1 MSSTN
6 VVTALT
12 VPQTHDPS
20 SLVRSR
26 TLFDIEESLIL
37 LGEAI
42 ADAEELTPELQADF
56 DRYLGTAR
64 EKRDNVARFR
74 SECESQVEA
83 AKKELA
89 TLGKRKKRFERK
101 IERLDAMLL
110 AVFSAMNVPYLE
122 GYFYTLTKVKNP
134 PSVDVL
140 DLDAVAD
147 EYKRVNVCL
156 PAEDW
161 KVLLDALPEERRRD
175 IISRLFK
182 HDVTPELAD
191 MKPVLQRDE
200 FIPGARLK
208 TQEYRVEIR

>member
-12 VPQTHDPS
+12 VPQTHDRS

-110 AVFSAMNVPYLE
+110 AVFRHERALSRGL
-122 GYFYTLTKVKNP
+122 L
-134 PSVDVL
+134 L
-140 DLDAVAD
+140 HAD
-147 EYKRVNVCL
+147 QGEE
-156 PAEDW
+156 PA
-161 KVLLDALPEERRRD
+161 LGGCPRLGCGRR
-175 IISRLFK
+175 
-182 HDVTPELAD
+182 
-191 MKPVLQRDE
+191 
-200 FIPGARLK
+200 
-208 TQEYRVEIR
+208 

>member
-1 MSSTN
+1 MPSTK
-6 VVTALT
+6 VVTTLPTAHT
-12 VPQTHDPS
+12 SDQSDFVQ
-20 SLVRSR
+20 SR

-42 ADAEELTPELQADF
+42 ADAEELTPELHADF
-56 DRYLGTAR
+56 ERYLGAAR

-74 SECESQVEA
+74 SECENQVEA
-83 AKKELA
+83 AKKEIA

-101 IERLDAMLL
+101 IERLDSMLL
-110 AVFSAMNVPYLE
+110 AVFSAMNVSYLE

-140 DLDAVAD
+140 DLEAVTD
-147 EYKRVNVCL
+147 GYKRVSVCL

-161 KVLLDALPEERRRD
+161 RLLLEALPEERRRE
-175 IISRLFK
+175 IVFRLFK
-182 HDVTPELAD
+182 HEVTPELGD

-200 FIPGARLK
+200 FIPGARLR

>member
-1 MSSTN
+1 MSSAKP
-6 VVTALT
+6 VTPL
-12 VPQTHDPS
+12 PPPRSPDQSD
-20 SLVRSR
+20 LLRSR

-42 ADAEELTPELQADF
+42 ADAEELTPEMQADF
-56 DRYLGTAR
+56 ERYLGTAR

-89 TLGKRKKRFERK
+89 TLRKRKKRFERK
-101 IERLDAMLL
+101 IERLDSMLL
-110 AVFSAMNVPYLE
+110 AVFAAMNVPYLE
-122 GYFYTLTKVKNP
+122 GYFYTLIQVKNP

-140 DLDAVAD
+140 DLEAVVD

-161 KVLLDALPEERRRD
+161 KFLLRALPEERQRE
-175 IISRLFK
+175 IVSRLFK
-182 HDVTPELAD
+182 HEETPELAD

-200 FIPGARLK
+200 FIPGARLR
-208 TQEYRVEIR
+208 TREYRVEVR